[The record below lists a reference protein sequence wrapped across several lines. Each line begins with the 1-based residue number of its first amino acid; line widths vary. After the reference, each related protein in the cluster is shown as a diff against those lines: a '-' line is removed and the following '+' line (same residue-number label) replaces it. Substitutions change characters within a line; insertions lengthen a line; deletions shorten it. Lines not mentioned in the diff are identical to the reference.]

1 MRANQKAISAY
12 RRDSSLRRLISCSS
26 PFMTLRSK
34 STLKA
39 FIIRSWISMPT
50 EPQQPPMA
58 VAVVLIC
65 HQDDECGTYLQILRH
80 RQQGRRVVCACFT
93 RGVIGDR
100 DETLRNTES
109 IDVLGRLGVD
119 AGDIVFAGS
128 LLGIDDQALIDNLAV
143 AAAWL
148 QEWLGSLGPVDTIY
162 TTAWEG
168 GHSDHD
174 ALHVISARVCDEL
187 GLLDKLRQYPLYNSY
202 QRPWQFFRALY
213 PLPANG
219 PVERTR
225 VPWPLRIRFL
235 SFSLLYPSQ
244 LKGWLGILPFFI
256 LHYFFKGT
264 AQLQAV
270 SLARIAERP
279 HEGALYY
286 EKRGF
291 STWEYMQRRISEWL
305 TSSPDT
311 IAQQSPDC

>member
-1 MRANQKAISAY
+1 MTHRLWLTQKASITRFS
-12 RRDSSLRRLISCSS
+12 
-26 PFMTLRSK
+26 
-34 STLKA
+34 
-39 FIIRSWISMPT
+39 ISMPI
-50 EPQQPPMA
+50 EPQQAAVP

-93 RGVIGDR
+93 RGVMGDR
-100 DETLRNTES
+100 DETRRNTES
-109 IDVLGRLGVD
+109 IDVLRRLGVG
-119 AGDIVFAGS
+119 AQDIFFAGS
-128 LLGIDDQALIDNLAV
+128 LLGIEDQALIDNIPT

-148 QEWLGSLGPVDTIY
+148 QEWLGSLGPVETIY

-174 ALHVISARVCDEL
+174 ALHAISVQICHEL
-187 GLLDKLRQYPLYNSY
+187 GLMDKLRQYPLYNSY

-219 PVERTR
+219 TVERTR
-225 VPWPLRIRFL
+225 VPWPLRFRFL
-235 SFSLLYPSQ
+235 GFSFLYTSQ
-244 LKGWLGILPFFI
+244 LKGWLGIFPFFV
-256 LHYFFKGT
+256 LHYVFKGT

-270 SLARIAERP
+270 SLDRIVERP

-291 STWEYMQRRISEWL
+291 STWEHVHLRISEWL
-305 TSSPDT
+305 ASVDT
-311 IAQQSPDC
+311 IARQPRSVESEEAFK